1 MGDSKVR
8 SIVVG
13 LATAAVYLGCSS
25 GSGTNSNNSNPPFC
39 PTTTTGPTVHSADV
53 ASSQTWTAAASPHVV
68 TQGISVLAGATL
80 TIEACASVQL
90 AAGASIDVHGGTLLA
105 QGTADKPIT
114 FGAKDPMPWNNLRVD
129 YPGTASLAYATLS
142 GGGGQTTFEEG
153 ATLVISAT
161 NPVSSVAPLVK
172 VDHVTIQG
180 SVGFGVLGDV
190 FGGFTADSQQLII
203 TGCGKG
209 LAASPYP
216 ISMYFSPA
224 GTVPSGTYT
233 GNQVDEIQVRTGPA
247 VAESFTLHARGV
259 PYRMEGGS
267 SASYAVASATLGGT
281 PAVLTIEA
289 GVTLRFGS
297 GARLTIG
304 GGANA
309 DPAMGFPG
317 TLIAV
322 GTASSPI
329 VFTSSSAT
337 PAAGDW
343 VGLEFAATTTPGN
356 DLEYVSIDYAGGP
369 CSCSGF
375 SCLPMGTDDNAA
387 LKIFNWDPPA
397 SFLTNSSIL
406 HSAGHGVIRGWSAAT
421 GPDFLPSNT
430 FDVAE
435 CKETP
440 FRDQYGHCPDPPPC
454 P

>member
-25 GSGTNSNNSNPPFC
+25 GSGTNSNNSNPPSC

-209 LAASPYP
+209 LRQAPTPFRCTSAPPERS
-216 ISMYFSPA
+216 
-224 GTVPSGTYT
+224 
-233 GNQVDEIQVRTGPA
+233 RRGP
-247 VAESFTLHARGV
+247 
-259 PYRMEGGS
+259 
-267 SASYAVASATLGGT
+267 T
-281 PAVLTIEA
+281 PATKWTRSRSA
-289 GVTLRFGS
+289 PDR
-297 GARLTIG
+297 R
-304 GGANA
+304 
-309 DPAMGFPG
+309 
-317 TLIAV
+317 
-322 GTASSPI
+322 SPR
-329 VFTSSSAT
+329 VSPCT
-337 PAAGDW
+337 PAAFRTEWRAG
-343 VGLEFAATTTPGN
+343 AA
-356 DLEYVSIDYAGGP
+356 
-369 CSCSGF
+369 
-375 SCLPMGTDDNAA
+375 
-387 LKIFNWDPPA
+387 PA
-397 SFLTNSSIL
+397 MRSPRRR
-406 HSAGHGVIRGWSAAT
+406 SAEHPRS
-421 GPDFLPSNT
+421 
-430 FDVAE
+430 
-435 CKETP
+435 
-440 FRDQYGHCPDPPPC
+440 
-454 P
+454 